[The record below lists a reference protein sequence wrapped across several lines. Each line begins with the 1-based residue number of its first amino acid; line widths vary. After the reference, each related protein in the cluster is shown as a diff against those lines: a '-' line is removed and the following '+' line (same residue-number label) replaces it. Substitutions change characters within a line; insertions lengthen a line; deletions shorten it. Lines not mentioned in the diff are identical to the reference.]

1 MKLETQFD
9 MFIAL
14 KKDASCKLQVARS
27 GFSLVE
33 LIMYLAII
41 GALTSVVIG
50 MFVSFNR
57 LRIKAESQTELAQNA
72 RSAVERLRQE
82 IVKACSVASVS
93 SSSSQATIKLN
104 MPVSGSCG
112 STTITAFQIV
122 SSATGNCTPANTLLM
137 KESAASGDCADASWS
152 AITGSKVAIAPLAD
166 TFTQITNTGAKSTI
180 QIKLTFI
187 YNNRP
192 EYSYTTQTTAGLR

>member
-1 MKLETQFD
+1 MK
-9 MFIAL
+9 
-14 KKDASCKLQVARS
+14 KNPK

-41 GALTSVVIG
+41 GSLVGVVVG

-57 LRIKAESQTELAQNA
+57 LRVKSESQTELAQNA

-82 IVKACSVASVS
+82 IVKACSVDSVTFS
-93 SSSSQATIKLN
+93 SGPPEQATIKLI
-104 MPVSGSCG
+104 MPVGGNCA

-122 SSATGNCTPANTLLM
+122 SSVTSNCTPANTLLM
-137 KESAASGDCADASWS
+137 KESAATGDCVDASWS
-152 AITGSKVAIAPLAD
+152 AISASKVAIAPAAD

-180 QIKLTFI
+180 QIKLTLT
-187 YNNRP
+187 YNNRA
-192 EYSYTTQTTAGLR
+192 EYSYTTQTTVGLR